1 MEMISHLQLLK
12 AMVINWVAIHT
23 NLDLTKAL
31 LSMAVE
37 VTIMRCQNLLMKIR
51 TIIDLKDTTVVPKV
65 ISMIFFLLCLRINAL
80 MHHSITNIIS
90 SILIVF

>member
-31 LSMAVE
+31 LSMAVG

-80 MHHSITNIIS
+80 
-90 SILIVF
+90 